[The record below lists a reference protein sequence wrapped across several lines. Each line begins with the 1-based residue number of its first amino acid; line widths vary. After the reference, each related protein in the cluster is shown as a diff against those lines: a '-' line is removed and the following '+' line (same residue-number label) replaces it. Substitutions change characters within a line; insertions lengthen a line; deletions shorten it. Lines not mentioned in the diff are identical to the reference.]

1 MCFLEPAWSNIFR
14 KLLNLL
20 DKIISP
26 IPTSPIIS
34 KEVLH
39 VGGGLKCGNFGSQIC
54 VKNYYIYK
62 YYKNGMLYTKNS
74 IRSH

>member
-1 MCFLEPAWSNIFR
+1 MEQHMRN
-14 KLLNLL
+14 LLNLL

-39 VGGGLKCGNFGSQIC
+39 VGEGLKCGNFGLQIGI
-54 VKNYYIYK
+54 KIY
-62 YYKNGMLYTKNS
+62 
-74 IRSH
+74 